1 MNDLFAS
8 DSDTNGAEP
17 LDEGGT
23 WLLDLVSAV
32 DHLRRGYRPGFTV
45 WHALAEAMNWYATTD
60 ADDSPL
66 PEDFDGV
73 LTVRPADH
81 EALQCAVR
89 VWVLVMANRYNDAY
103 YFPHPEPRRRFP
115 PQRVRITDW
124 RSAPSV
130 DEALLAPDNT
140 P

>member
-1 MNDLFAS
+1 MNDLFTP
-8 DSDTNGAEP
+8 DSGTNESEP

-45 WHALAEAMNWYATTD
+45 WDALAEAIDWAAPTTV
-60 ADDSPL
+60 
-66 PEDFDGV
+66 EDGSRPKDFGGV
-73 LTVRPADH
+73 LAARCAGH
-81 EALQCAVR
+81 EALQRAVR
-89 VWVLVMANRYNDAY
+89 VWVLVMANRYNDDH